1 MIQVLA
7 SVLELLYL
15 HYWCSNSIDRS
26 TTANTND
33 GVDLYGIL
41 QNKHTKCF
49 TTKRADTT
57 KQYALMYEQADW
69 HDEYKL
75 FKPWIKQTK
84 KKIRRIKHSGRISRE
99 QCKGLSG
106 ASRIKQIWCGDV
118 PWQRKAEVW
127 RLPAALG
134 PSCWWPALWSAVCPP
149 PRARRSEAWSCPSPA
164 RAGKHQANQLPEWL
178 LWKKA
183 RGVESVKL
191 LR

>member
-75 FKPWIKQTK
+75 FKP
-84 KKIRRIKHSGRISRE
+84 
-99 QCKGLSG
+99 
-106 ASRIKQIWCGDV
+106 
-118 PWQRKAEVW
+118 
-127 RLPAALG
+127 
-134 PSCWWPALWSAVCPP
+134 
-149 PRARRSEAWSCPSPA
+149 
-164 RAGKHQANQLPEWL
+164 
-178 LWKKA
+178 
-183 RGVESVKL
+183 
-191 LR
+191 